1 MNQIIIPQYQFN
13 NRHTELGL
21 EIISLD
27 KIQNHAKKN
36 GYKPHRLDFYQLILI
51 TRGRGQH
58 EVDFEM
64 IPYAE
69 NTVIP
74 VAKGQVQRFIENPQ
88 LEGYAIL
95 FKPDFLVK
103 EELDYH
109 YLYDFSIFLSSMKP
123 SCCKAGKEVFTL
135 LQEMILEQEKEDAF
149 DSAEYQRNLLKNF
162 LIMIERSKRQRT
174 EIVCNDSFQLYLK
187 FRKALEDNV
196 NYKLRVSD
204 ICGEINASAKQVNA
218 AVKLMAKTTA
228 KKYLEDRVILEIKRL
243 LVYSSLSVKEIAY
256 QVGFEDPTNFTK
268 YFKSRVHMLPSE
280 YQKKQRL

>member
-27 KIQNHAKKN
+27 KIQNHARKN
-36 GYKPHRLDFYQLILI
+36 GYKPHRLDFYQLIVI

-109 YLYDFSIFLSSMKP
+109 YLYDFSIFLSNMKP
-123 SCCKAGKEVFTL
+123 SSCKTGKEVFTL

-187 FRKALEDNV
+187 FRKVLEENV

-204 ICGEINASAKQVNA
+204 ICGEINASAKQVNT
-218 AVKLMAKTTA
+218 AVKLMANTTA
-228 KKYLEDRVILEIKRL
+228 KKYLEDRIILEIKRL

>member
-1 MNQIIIPQYQFN
+1 MNQVIIPQCQFN
-13 NRHTELGL
+13 NRQTELDF
-21 EIISLD
+21 EIISLERI
-27 KIQNHAKKN
+27 KNHARKN
-36 GYKPHRLDFYQLILI
+36 GYKPHRLDFYQLIVI

-109 YLYDFSIFLSSMKP
+109 YLYDFSIFLSNMKP
-123 SCCKAGKEVFTL
+123 SSCKTGKEVFTL

-187 FRKALEDNV
+187 FRKELEENV

-204 ICGEINASAKQVNA
+204 ICGEINASAKQVNT
-218 AVKLMAKTTA
+218 AVKLMTNTTA

>member
-13 NRHTELGL
+13 NRQTELDF
-21 EIISLD
+21 EIISLERI
-27 KIQNHAKKN
+27 KNHARKN
-36 GYKPHRLDFYQLILI
+36 EYKPHRLDFYQLIVI

-123 SCCKAGKEVFTL
+123 SSCKTGKEVFTL

-187 FRKALEDNV
+187 FRKELEENV

-204 ICGEINASAKQVNA
+204 ICGEINASAKQVNT
-218 AVKLMAKTTA
+218 AVKLMTNTTA

>member
-1 MNQIIIPQYQFN
+1 MNQVIIPQCQFN
-13 NRHTELGL
+13 NRQTELDF
-21 EIISLD
+21 EIISLERI
-27 KIQNHAKKN
+27 KNHARKN
-36 GYKPHRLDFYQLILI
+36 GYKPHRLDFYQLIVI

-58 EVDFEM
+58 EIDFEM

-109 YLYDFSIFLSSMKP
+109 YLYDFSIFLSNMKP
-123 SCCKAGKEVFTL
+123 SSCKTGKEVFTL

-187 FRKALEDNV
+187 FRKELEKNV

-204 ICGEINASAKQVNA
+204 ICGEINASAKQVNT
-218 AVKLMAKTTA
+218 AVKLMTNTTA